1 MAVAAC
7 SPDESD
13 FKDQAEDFI
22 ENDEGDLAQQSGLT
36 FDAAA
41 CEEPASKDVGA
52 TFTCTANA
60 SDGASYTFT
69 GEITGEREFQLT
81 SVEISAG
88 TAPPDSA
95 PPTS

>member
-13 FKDQAEDFI
+13 FKDQAQEFI
-22 ENDEGDLAQQSGLT
+22 EDDEGDLAQQSGLT
-36 FDAAA
+36 FDAAS

-52 TFTCTANA
+52 TFTCTANG
-60 SDGASYTFT
+60 SDGSTYSLTA
-69 GEITGEREFQLT
+69 EITGEREYQFT
-81 SVEISAG
+81 SVEISGGA
-88 TAPPDSA
+88 TPSESA